1 MSGSSRSKRS
11 DREMAGKEVGYTIGA
26 IARMHR
32 VHPQT
37 LRAWERQGLL
47 NPSRSG
53 GNTRL
58 YTEQD
63 LDTLAVILN
72 LTRDLGVNLA
82 GVEVI
87 LNMRRKMETMQ
98 QEVEEMIGFLRS
110 QLGAD
115 LWDGRMEG
123 LVKRPPSK
131 PVRVRR

>member
-1 MSGSSRSKRS
+1 MSDDGGSKRL
-11 DREMAGKEVGYTIGA
+11 DREMAEKGVGYTIGA
-26 IARMHR
+26 VAKMHGI
-32 VHPQT
+32 HPQT

-47 NPSRSG
+47 NPSRSQ

-58 YTEQD
+58 YTERD
-63 LDTLAVILN
+63 LDTLSVILN

-87 LNMRRKMETMQ
+87 LNMRHKMETMQ
-98 QEVEEMIGFLRS
+98 KEVEELIAFLRS

-115 LWDGRMEG
+115 VWDGQMEG
-123 LVKRPPSK
+123 LVKKPPSK

>member
-1 MSGSSRSKRS
+1 
-11 DREMAGKEVGYTIGA
+11 
-26 IARMHR
+26 MHR
-32 VHPQT
+32 LHPQT

-63 LDTLAVILN
+63 LDTLSVILN

-87 LNMRRKMETMQ
+87 LNMRHKMETMQ
-98 QEVEEMIGFLRS
+98 KEVEEMIDFLRS
-110 QLGAD
+110 QLGAE

-123 LVKRPPSK
+123 LVKKPPSA
-131 PVRVRR
+131 PVRGPSLNAFHVPRFGILKVGGAQGRDRRA

>member
-1 MSGSSRSKRS
+1 MSVDSGSKRL
-11 DREMAGKEVGYTIGA
+11 DREMAGKGVGYTIGA
-26 IARMHR
+26 VARMHR

-63 LDTLAVILN
+63 LDDLSVILN

-87 LNMRRKMETMQ
+87 LNMRHKMETMQ
-98 QEVEEMIGFLRS
+98 KEVGEMIDFLRS
-110 QLGAD
+110 QLGAE

-123 LVKRPPSK
+123 LVKKPPSA